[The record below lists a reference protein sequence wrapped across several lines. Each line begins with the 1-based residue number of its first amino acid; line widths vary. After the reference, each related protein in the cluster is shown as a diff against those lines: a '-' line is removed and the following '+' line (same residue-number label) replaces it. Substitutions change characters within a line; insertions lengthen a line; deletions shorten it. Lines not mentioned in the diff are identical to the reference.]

1 VKECRKGAWVT
12 LTEVDANVADVWADA
27 DVGVKKVAAAV
38 AAEAEVEVGLAE
50 VEVGLAEVEVE
61 AEMAEAEVQF
71 WDSWK
76 SSTTSNLSISHS
88 TFSAAKRVLLPP
100 LVYICICNSIYM
112 YM

>member
-27 DVGVKKVAAAV
+27 DVGVKKV
-38 AAEAEVEVGLAE
+38 
-50 VEVGLAEVEVE
+50 AEVEVE